1 MNSRR
6 SNIEIIA
13 DILRMGRASKTQIM
27 YRAAMSYS
35 QLQKYLDYL
44 LDRDFLNL
52 VQGGYPGG
60 TYHVTEKGRELLESI
75 EKIEEVLS
83 FGEGG
88 SQPNY
93 NISEAIGTSRT
104 QSTASTRMPEPIPS
118 NRIPE
123 TISRL
128 ARR

>member
-52 VQGGYPGG
+52 VRGGYPGG
-60 TYHVTEKGRELLESI
+60 TYHVTDKGRELLESI
-75 EKIEEVLS
+75 ERIEEVLS
-83 FGEGG
+83 FGDGN
-88 SQPNY
+88 QPND

-104 QSTASTRMPEPIPS
+104 QSTPS
-118 NRIPE
+118 RRIPE
-123 TISRL
+123 PASRL
-128 ARR
+128 AR

>member
-52 VQGGYPGG
+52 EKGGYPGG
-60 TYHVTEKGRELLESI
+60 TYFVTDKGRELLGSI

-83 FGEGG
+83 FGEG
-88 SQPNY
+88 SQSID
-93 NISEAIGTSRT
+93 NISEAIGTSRI
-104 QSTASTRMPEPIPS
+104 QSTHSDRTPEPV
-118 NRIPE
+118 
-123 TISRL
+123 SRL
-128 ARR
+128 AR

>member
-44 LDRDFLNL
+44 LDREFLRL
-52 VQGGYPGG
+52 EQGGYPGG
-60 TYHVTEKGRELLESI
+60 TYHVTEKGRELLGSI

-83 FGEGG
+83 FGEG
-88 SQPNY
+88 SQSID
-93 NISEAIGTSRT
+93 NISEAIGTSRI
-104 QSTASTRMPEPIPS
+104 QPAQS

-123 TISRL
+123 PAHRL
-128 ARR
+128 AR

>member
-35 QLQKYLDYL
+35 QLQKYLEYL
-44 LDRDFLNL
+44 LDRSFLKL
-52 VQGGYPGG
+52 ERGGYPGG

-83 FGEGG
+83 FGEGTQ
-88 SQPNY
+88 SIE
-93 NISEAIGTSRT
+93 NISEAIGTSRV
-104 QSTASTRMPEPIPS
+104 QSTPSKGMPEPA
-118 NRIPE
+118 
-123 TISRL
+123 SRL
-128 ARR
+128 AR

>member
-83 FGEGG
+83 FGEGNQ
-88 SQPNY
+88 SND

-104 QSTASTRMPEPIPS
+104 QSAPSNRMPESIPS

-123 TISRL
+123 TVSRL